1 MWATRQDQFSLIQ
14 SSWASFA
21 FCSPGSCDPPMATHT
36 CDAPNGKHLQ
46 YLFFSQLKRLREK
59 CVKSDN
65 KCCHKSAK
73 ITLSQK
79 CKNHKNSNKMVTIQL
94 LEYPIPPP
102 PPPALHHKK
111 SEWRYLGNEK
121 SYQRSAGVYYDWKN
135 SKYKKI
141 SKKNVKKIWLF
152 LDFSVISRTHYPII
166 APLRGSRSLSARR
179 AWRTL
184 SSRPGGAPRRALRPW
199 DPRNATMIS
208 GMTWKSDCKQIHTF
222 PQINRC

>member
-1 MWATRQDQFSLIQ
+1 MWSTHGHTYVWRPK
-14 SSWASFA
+14 WETFA
-21 FCSPGSCDPPMATHT
+21 VSVFQPIEKIE
-36 CDAPNGKHLQ
+36 GKV
-46 YLFFSQLKRLREK
+46 R
-59 CVKSDN
+59 
-65 KCCHKSAK
+65 K
-73 ITLSQK
+73 IWQQMLSQK

-141 SKKNVKKIWLF
+141 SKKKVKKIWLF

-199 DPRNATMIS
+199 DPRNATMIW
-208 GMTWKSDCKQIHTF
+208 GMTWKSDCKKIHTL